1 MKLGVIGAGNMGRAI
16 LLGILASGLITKDD
30 IVASNRTEADR
41 DKTEKLGVNV
51 TGDNTDV
58 ARAEC
63 VILAVKPAKLADV
76 IHEIAPVVGTD
87 TLIVSVAAGQSI
99 ALIESLF
106 GKPVQ
111 VVRAMPNTP
120 ALVREGMTAL
130 CANNLV
136 SEESFA
142 WVQAL
147 FATCGRVEVIPES
160 LMGAAGTVSGASP
173 AWVYMLIEAMADGAV
188 RDGMPRAQAYKFAA
202 QAVQG
207 AAKMVLESGL
217 HPGELKD
224 QVTSPGGTTIE
235 AVRVLEE
242 RGFRGAVIDAM
253 GACTAKNDCIAAKAA
268 SAVATK
274 KEAQAQEP
282 GALSNL
288 FRALKG

>member
-16 LLGILASGLITKDD
+16 LSGILASGLITKDD

-63 VILAVKPAKLADV
+63 VILAVKSAKLADV

-217 HPGELKD
+217 HPG
-224 QVTSPGGTTIE
+224 GTTIE

-268 SAVATK
+268 STVATK

>member
-1 MKLGVIGAGNMGRAI
+1 MIRQ
-16 LLGILASGLITKDD
+16 
-30 IVASNRTEADR
+30 R
-41 DKTEKLGVNV
+41 
-51 TGDNTDV
+51 
-58 ARAEC
+58 
-63 VILAVKPAKLADV
+63 
-76 IHEIAPVVGTD
+76 
-87 TLIVSVAAGQSI
+87 SVAAGQSI

-282 GALSNL
+282 GAVQSLPRAERLNRRKL
-288 FRALKG
+288 TVFRAEKQKPNRCQIGSVFFVGRPACRSVFFWRLHKDRA

>member
-16 LLGILASGLITKDD
+16 LSGILASGLITKDD

-63 VILAVKPAKLADV
+63 VILAVKPAKL
-76 IHEIAPVVGTD
+76 APVVGTD